1 LVFTLN
7 RAAYILQTIRGDLQI
22 AVSAKLLLRKTGVKM
37 KKQVVIIEDDEA
49 INDILSIMLENSGYA
64 VSSVRGVDSLDTL
77 YLFNAS
83 LFLIDRNLPGID
95 GITLC
100 RQLKAS
106 PKTKTIPVII
116 ISASTGF
123 VELAISAGAD
133 ACIEKPFSRKEL
145 FTTIDQQIRR
155 ADLQSD

>member
-1 LVFTLN
+1 VVGGHIYCKYN
-7 RAAYILQTIRGDLQI
+7 RGITGRYTSID
-22 AVSAKLLLRKTGVKM
+22 SKLLLQKTGLKM

-49 INDILSIMLENSGYA
+49 INDILSIMLSNSGYA
-64 VSSVRGVDSLDTL
+64 VSSVRGVDSVDSLNS
-77 YLFNAS
+77 FNAS

-106 PKTKTIPVII
+106 PETKAIPVIM

-123 VELAISAGAD
+123 VQLAMSAGAD

-145 FTTIDQQIRR
+145 FTTIDQHMRR
-155 ADLQSD
+155 ID